1 MSAQRIASRYA
12 KPLVELAQ
20 EQGKLEVVLG
30 NIKALQESVK
40 NKDLANLLKSP
51 IVNGGKKK
59 QILKAL
65 FGESFDELTN
75 KFMDLVVTKGREAAL
90 PAIADEF
97 VIQYRLLK
105 KLSTAKV
112 TSATPLSE
120 AALEKIKAK
129 LLASNATNENV
140 EIVTAVNPDLLG
152 GFVIEIGD
160 KLYDSSV
167 AHKLNLL
174 RKEFVGNDHKS
185 KLN

>member
-1 MSAQRIASRYA
+1 MSVIRIASRYA
-12 KPLVELAQ
+12 KPLVELAE

-30 NIKALQESVK
+30 NIKVLQDAIK
-40 NKDLANLLKSP
+40 NRDLAMMLKSP

-59 QILKAL
+59 QVLTAL
-65 FGESFDELTN
+65 FGEGFDDLTN
-75 KFMDLVVTKGREAAL
+75 KFLSLVVDKGREAAL

-97 VIQYRLLK
+97 VAQYRQLK
-105 KLSTAKV
+105 KITTAKV
-112 TSATPLSE
+112 TSAKPLSE

-129 LLASNATNENV
+129 LLSSSMTRENI

-174 RKEFVGNDHKS
+174 RKEFVGNDYK
-185 KLN
+185 KA